1 MSALHNR
8 LQVCFDRAG
17 PENIWRPIYDLD
29 GTLLAEGHEDMR
41 DGSPDDLAQIDF
53 FGRQVLDLGCNYGYY
68 SFLAKRM
75 GASSVVGID
84 IDEDAICG
92 CRLLSCLYGL
102 SGMEFQVCDFSR
114 LALNTSFDCTLL
126 INFIGKKS
134 LCKGIVPILDIVR
147 MHSRGDIVLSARLRY
162 NIPRS
167 LQVFPE
173 HLVELYGA
181 EYVREDSFSLV
192 AFLRDFFGNQRQ
204 MTIISPNYADQTL
217 KRTFLFAL
225 DRK

>member
-1 MSALHNR
+1 MSALLNR
-8 LQVCFDRAG
+8 LQVCFDRVE
-17 PENIWRPIYDLD
+17 PENIWRPVYDQD
-29 GTLLAEGHEDMR
+29 GILLADGHEDMR
-41 DGSPDDLAQIDF
+41 DGSPADLAQIDF
-53 FGRQVLDLGCNYGYY
+53 FGKQVLDLGCNFGYY
-68 SFLAKRM
+68 SFLTKRM

-92 CRLLSCLYGL
+92 CRLLSRLYGFT
-102 SGMEFQVCDFSR
+102 GMEFQVCDLCR

-147 MHSRGDIVLSARLRY
+147 THSRGDIILSARLCY
-162 NIPRS
+162 NIPHS

-173 HLVELYGA
+173 RLVQLYGA
-181 EYVREDSFSLV
+181 DYVREDSFSLV

-217 KRTFLFAL
+217 KRTFLFTL
-225 DRK
+225 DRQ